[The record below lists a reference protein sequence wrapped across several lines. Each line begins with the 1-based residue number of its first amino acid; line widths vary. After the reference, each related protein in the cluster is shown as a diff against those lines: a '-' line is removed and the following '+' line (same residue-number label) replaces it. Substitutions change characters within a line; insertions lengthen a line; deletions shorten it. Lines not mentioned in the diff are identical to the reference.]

1 MSRKPLRTLLA
12 AALAL
17 AAAPVMAQDSPFSQ
31 TVFFGDSLTDSGHF
45 RPALIQLIGPNGALI
60 GRFTTN
66 PGLVW
71 SEYLADYYGT
81 DATSNNQGGTNYAV
95 GGARAGVDASGGL
108 GPIPSVATQVQAY
121 LAANGGQA
129 DPNALYTV
137 WAGANDLFAVQANPA
152 QAQQIVGGA
161 VAAEVG
167 VIGALKGAGAQYVL
181 VANLPD
187 IGLTPASRAGGAA
200 GMAQAT
206 ALADMYNQALFGA
219 LAAQNLSV
227 IPVDTFHLLQ
237 EVVANPGLYGFVN
250 VTSPACAP
258 QPAPAGDS
266 SLFCNPGSLV
276 SPDAGS
282 AWMFADGVHPTT
294 ATHAMMA
301 QLAISMIEG
310 PRQMAV
316 LPHAETVAGRARA
329 GRVDARLAL
338 PAQGEGLRW
347 WADVRGDSQRYAK
360 GNLYDGLGATLTV
373 GVDRASGNVVYG
385 AFAGYGTQAMDWGL
399 RRGSFDQ
406 TDASLGGYVGWRSGN
421 LWANGQI
428 SYSWLD
434 YDIDREVQLGKA
446 TRVHSGSTDGT
457 NVSLGG
463 SAGFDFGDGAFRHGP
478 VVSLLSQ
485 KIEIDGFAES
495 DPALSSSLAYPK
507 QKFDSLI
514 GSIGWQFR
522 YQPSD
527 RIQPYARVTWDVEF
541 EDEPAQAFAISQ
553 SIPQALP
560 YAVPGV
566 DFDGQFGTLLI
577 GARTELMG
585 LQADVGATATFA
597 QEDAN
602 DASVFMTIGRRF

>member
-17 AAAPVMAQDSPFSQ
+17 AAAPAMAQDSPFSQ

-81 DATSNNQGGTNYAV
+81 DATSDNQGGSNYAV
-95 GGARAGVDASGGL
+95 GGARVGVDASGGL
-108 GPIPSVATQVQAY
+108 GPIPSVASQVQAY

-137 WAGANDLFAVQANPA
+137 WAGANDLFAVQANPS
-152 QAQQIVGGA
+152 QAQQIIGGA

-219 LAAQNLSV
+219 LAGQGLSV

-237 EVVANPGLYGFVN
+237 EVVANPGLYGFAN
-250 VTSPACAP
+250 VTSAACAT

-310 PRQMAV
+310 PRQMAI
-316 LPHAETVAGRARA
+316 LPHSEAVVGRARA

-338 PAQGEGLRW
+338 PAQGEGMRW

-360 GNLYDGLGATLTV
+360 GNLYDGMGPTLTV
-373 GVDRASGNVVYG
+373 GVDWASGNVVYG

-406 TDASLGGYVGWRSGN
+406 ADASLGGYVGWRSGN
-421 LWANGQI
+421 LWANGQL
-428 SYSWLD
+428 SYTWLD
-434 YDIDREVQLGKA
+434 FDTDREVQLGQA
-446 TRVHSGSTDGT
+446 TRVHSGSAEGS
-457 NVSLGG
+457 NVTLGA
-463 SAGFDFGDGAFRHGP
+463 SAGFDFGEGAFRHGP

-485 KIEIDGFAES
+485 QIDIDGFAES

-507 QKFDSLI
+507 QSFDSLI
-514 GSIGWQFR
+514 GSVGWQFR

-527 RIQPYARVTWDVEF
+527 RIQPYARVTWDVEL
-541 EDEPAQAFAISQ
+541 EDEPEQAFAISQ

-566 DFDGQFGTLLI
+566 DFDGQYGTLLI